1 MRKTNEDSEPT
12 LRTQKTKLMR
22 PSVRAA
28 ARHRA
33 TVAAFGGGRGGGG
46 APSRDRP
53 PRGGGRG
60 DAARRDSRGGP
71 PPPPPHPSLAAAAAD
86 GAAPL
91 VILKGGRSKLFRG
104 TSAHPLVFPDA
115 VDSVLGRPAPEA
127 GAPVLLADGD
137 RAPFAWGFPTT
148 RHSLYRVRIVGYG
161 GDGAAPMDVAGLL
174 TARVRAAA
182 SLRLSLG
189 LPSPDTNVY
198 RLINSEGDRLSGL
211 IVDVLGPGCLVVTA
225 CAAWVEAHRAAVE
238 TALAAVAPG
247 ATIVWTRSAAVAAEE
262 GWEAAG
268 GEEAETAAPP
278 PAAVTVSEAGL
289 RFASPP
295 LFQKGGFYADQRDNR
310 AFVRH
315 VAVRPGATVADLC
328 CFSGGFAVA
337 AAAAGASRVLA
348 VDTSAP
354 ALDLASTNAATN
366 GFSSVITTEKAESG
380 AFAAAAAARGESFD
394 VVILDPPKLAPTRA
408 SLPAALRKYASL
420 NAAALSIVKPGGY
433 LITCSCSGAVA
444 RESGT
449 LARAVE
455 RGAATARARLTLVR
469 EAGAAPCHTLDPGY
483 PEGKYLTV
491 LAYRVLKDG

>member
-1 MRKTNEDSEPT
+1 
-12 LRTQKTKLMR
+12 MR

-33 TVAAFGGGRGGGG
+33 TVAAFGGGQGGGG
-46 APSRDRP
+46 ATSRDRP

-60 DAARRDSRGGP
+60 DATNRRDSRGP
-71 PPPPPHPSLAAAAAD
+71 PPPPPHPSLAAAAAE
-86 GAAPL
+86 GSAPL
-91 VILKGGRSKLFRG
+91 VILKGGHSKLFRG
-104 TSAHPLVFPDA
+104 ARAHPLVFPGA
-115 VDSVLGRPAPEA
+115 VDAVLGRPPPDA

-137 RAPFAWGFPTT
+137 RAPFAWGFYNP
-148 RHSLYRVRIVGYG
+148 HSLYRVRIVG
-161 GDGAAPMDVAGLL
+161 DGADGAPPMDVPALL
-174 TARVRAAA
+174 AARVRAAA
-182 SLRLSLG
+182 SLRASLG
-189 LPSPDTNVY
+189 LPSADTNVY

-225 CAAWVEAHRAAVE
+225 CAAWVEAHRGAVE
-238 TALAAVAPG
+238 TALASVAPG
-247 ATIVWTRSAAVAAEE
+247 ATILWTRSAAVAAEE
-262 GWEAAG
+262 GWEVAEAG
-268 GEEAETAAPP
+268 GGEAETAPP
-278 PAAVTVSEAGL
+278 PAVTVSEAGL

-337 AAAAGASRVLA
+337 AAAAGASRVVA
-348 VDTSAP
+348 VDTSVP
-354 ALDLASTNAATN
+354 ALDLASTNAAAN
-366 GFSSVITTEKAESG
+366 GFANVITTEKSDAG

-420 NAAALSIVKPGGY
+420 NAASLSIVKPGG
-433 LITCSCSGAVA
+433 LLVTCSCSGAVA
-444 RESGT
+444 REAGT

-491 LAYRVLKDG
+491 LAYRVLKE